1 MGAQDRE
8 VYMSTHKPKPIEECL
23 QQIQEALEQIQQIQ
37 ETLEQKPDREELE
50 HWSSEL
56 TFKLEEIHEDVTNLQ
71 NEVAEVSA
79 QVDLLQS

>member
-1 MGAQDRE
+1 
-8 VYMSTHKPKPIEECL
+8 MSTHKAKPLEEFV
-23 QQIQEALEQIQQIQ
+23 QQIQEALEQIHEIQ
-37 ETLEQKPDREELE
+37 ETLEEKPDRDDVE

-56 TFKLEEIHEDVTNLQ
+56 ASKLEEIHDDVTNLQ

>member
-1 MGAQDRE
+1 MP
-8 VYMSTHKPKPIEECL
+8 TKKLPPIEEWL
-23 QQIQEALEQIQQIQ
+23 QQIQEALEQIQEI
-37 ETLEQKPDREELE
+37 EKTLEEKADRDDVE

-56 TFKLEEIHEDVTNLQ
+56 ALKLEEIHDDVTNLQ